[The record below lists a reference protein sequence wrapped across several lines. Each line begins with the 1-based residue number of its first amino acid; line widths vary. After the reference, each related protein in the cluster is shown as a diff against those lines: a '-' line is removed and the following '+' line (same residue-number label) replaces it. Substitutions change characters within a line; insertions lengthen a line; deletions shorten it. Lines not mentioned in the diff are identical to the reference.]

1 MSVTR
6 AVQLGKELFKVLLH
20 SLAIIF
26 VTTVLLALGSP
37 VLSRDQHA
45 ADPQTARTVIGPVLA
60 LSFLA
65 LLILAIKRSGRA
77 KRSAQTRPGQ

>member
-1 MSVTR
+1 MRVTR
-6 AVQLGKELFKVLLH
+6 AIQLGKESFKVLLH
-20 SLAIIF
+20 SLEITF
-26 VTTVLLALGSP
+26 VTTVLLAFGSL
-37 VLSRDQHA
+37 VLSRGQHA

-60 LSFLA
+60 LSLLA